1 VSAARASLAVAIVLV
16 LTACG
21 AAEAPR
27 PLPSAPSVAGPSVP
41 PSPLPTPT
49 DYMAILCGSFLGY
62 WAGWSPGQ
70 EISADME
77 RSLVDL
83 ARRGSTYREDAEALL
98 DGIAVLGATEDP
110 EHRETF
116 ELLVELRY
124 SVLVGGCFAET

>member
-1 VSAARASLAVAIVLV
+1 VRTARASLAVAIVLV

-21 AAEAPR
+21 ADEAPP
-27 PLPSAPSVAGPSVP
+27 PLPSAPSVSGQSVP

-62 WAGWSPGQ
+62 WAGWSAGE

-98 DGIAVLGATEDP
+98 DSIAVLGATDDP
-110 EHRETF
+110 EYRETF
-116 ELLVELRY
+116 EILVELQY
-124 SVLVGGCFAET
+124 SVLVSGCFTEI